1 MLTPGRC
8 YRGSDEVVEAI
19 LLVLLLLVLVA
30 AGVMFYLWRQVTS
43 LPDWYTAEEV
53 NAPAGDAKAAAPE
66 GPPAWK
72 DAAGAP
78 GWEAQGLR
86 NFHRRAAAKD
96 PIVAKVIE
104 ASRASFE
111 GGTWRW
117 AWWPTCATSRTT
129 RCGRPTASCSRRR
142 LHNAFPSA
150 TNREIYIGVEDP
162 APLLVG
168 GEIELGPQAQLV
180 LGSLKYDLDAAAAK
194 MGMSPAALRKQWTA
208 TARNLGVT
216 APSP

>member
-1 MLTPGRC
+1 MKWLKR
-8 YRGSDEVVEAI
+8 I

-43 LPDWYTAEEV
+43 LPEWYTAEEV

-78 GWEAQGLR
+78 AGKRKELR

-96 PIVAKVIE
+96 PIVAKVIK

-111 GGTWRW
+111 GGTLAMGVVADLRNL
-117 AWWPTCATSRTT
+117 PNDSL
-129 RCGRPTASCSRRR
+129 RPADRE
-142 LHNAFPSA
+142 LFEKVHNAFPSA
-150 TNREIYIGVEDP
+150 TDREIYIGVEDP

-180 LGSLKYDLDAAAAK
+180 LGNLKYDLDAAAAK